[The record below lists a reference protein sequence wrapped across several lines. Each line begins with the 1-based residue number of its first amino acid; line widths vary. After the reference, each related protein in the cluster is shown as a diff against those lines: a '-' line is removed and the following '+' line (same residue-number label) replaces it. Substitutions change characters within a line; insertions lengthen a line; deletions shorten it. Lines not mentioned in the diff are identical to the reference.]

1 MGSGR
6 SRAVFVEAQ
15 VIPIG
20 PVIDLASLDAALQH
34 LAMLQSRIAEVRAT
48 AEATRQRANAYE
60 AAETEADL
68 EEICG
73 TPALVEPFAREQAK
87 RQEEAGGR
95 KEIRVPFG
103 RCKVREQ

>member
-68 EEICG
+68 EEISG
-73 TPALVEPFAREQAK
+73 ITALVEPFAREQAK
-87 RQEEAGGR
+87 RQEEAGGALAAA
-95 KEIRVPFG
+95 EG
-103 RCKVREQ
+103 G